1 MGGGMKKFFG
11 RLFLSLAISL
21 SGCNIKDDFKNPEK
35 QFIYI
40 ENHIEISL
48 CHKSSDSCIVSN
60 GGKTM
65 ASGVLV
71 SHSKKTNKSY
81 YLTAGHVCLDPALAN
96 PNQHKDFTT
105 IVKSE
110 FHLLDYTGQN
120 NIAKVVAIDEKYDLC
135 LLESKKVSLIPAI
148 IEIKKIKPHIKVI
161 NVAAP
166 AGLWSK
172 ETSLHFSGEF
182 QGNYK
187 GAHNEYKE
195 EVAIYSIVAQKG
207 SSGSPVYDPETGK
220 LVGIITSVITPSYDI
235 AIGPTLEQINNFIDE
250 NLPS

>member
-1 MGGGMKKFFG
+1 MKKFFG
-11 RLFLSLAISL
+11 RLFLSLTIIL
-21 SGCNIKDDFKNPEK
+21 SGCNIKNDFKNPEK

-60 GGKTM
+60 AGKTM

-81 YLTAGHVCLDPALAN
+81 YLTAGHVCITPSLEN
-96 PNQHKDFTT
+96 PNQHKDFST

-110 FHLLDYTGQN
+110 FHLMDSSGQN
-120 NIAKVVAIDEKYDLC
+120 NIATVVAIDEKHDLC
-135 LLESKKVSLIPAI
+135 LLESKKVSMMPAI
-148 IEIKKIKPHIKVI
+148 IENKKIKSHIKII
-161 NVAAP
+161 NIAAP

-172 ETSLHFSGEF
+172 ETALHFYGEF

-187 GAHNEYKE
+187 GPHNEYKE
-195 EVAIYSIVAQKG
+195 EVALYSIVAQKG
-207 SSGSPVYDPETGK
+207 SSGSPVYDPETGN

-235 AIGPTLEQINNFIDE
+235 AFGPTLEQINNFIDE